1 MARQEVLEMSPK
13 NNKSKIFVGR
23 ESELEELRKL
33 SKKPYGKV
41 RVLFIEG
48 VGGIGKTK
56 VVEKM
61 LEDMRESE
69 ILAPEYP
76 FDLSV
81 TEHRSIDGIQWKI
94 VETIETL
101 TGLKDSQS
109 PFAEFQKEN
118 QDTSEQF
125 NQCLRAF
132 CVKTLLVLAFDTFET
147 LDIVASNW
155 LFAEGNEGLQV
166 PGLICI
172 VAGRPKEDIDSFLE
186 KKPWVKKIA
195 LSGLSLPE
203 IEEFY
208 GKYSKNVRSKDTL
221 LDFLLDPADVVPLD
235 NKRIIERIY
244 RLTDGHP
251 LRVEMALNWANVLGD
266 INSEGITTPQSFE
279 KKMMEYVCE
288 QGDKGDLNVG
298 PMTASYAV
306 FDTLACMGYVTRRFD
321 EGILKYLIDVGHI
334 RSTKNSHKD
343 ILEPLEKYFFV
354 KTRIEDNGEQAY
366 QLHDEMA
373 RLVRDH
379 VWRYRDPSEKDR
391 QVLLNSVIT
400 YYDGWIKNIKDED
413 LKKDLR
419 IERLYYTFKL
429 DQFTKPI
436 KEDGKRLWFEMADL
450 DDDYINS
457 YLPAEIKEYKDQYKP
472 QTRYEVHARIAQIEY
487 EANHISQAK
496 KEWELVYQLGDEQD
510 RSDWVASALFS
521 LANCEKNPSNALDIF
536 MRAKKYCERHA
547 REYLPRVNYNIGFTH
562 RRLQNVEKAIEW
574 YKKARKEFQRNPK
587 DKALGAQIAND
598 LGYAY
603 SHIGEWELCQ
613 RNIDEGQAIREEIKL
628 QLEQEVGVLEAKLKA
643 ISVKGKKVSTEL
655 QDQLARKRKQLS
667 KARFQL
673 GLSHNTLGEIYRYQ
687 EKLGMSLV
695 NYKIAITQF
704 EMSKA
709 ERWQAKALFSR
720 GETYRRRAWEKY
732 RKGDDAGYKENSEK
746 AEQDVQSSL
755 YICKKYR
762 IKEERDTAHR
772 RMGRIL
778 HDRAIRE
785 LEKGKNKD
793 ARQLLED
800 ARNYFEEGLKFA
812 EETGD
817 DLETLSN
824 QTELAFIYD
833 DFVRVVGY
841 KNVPL
846 HYKNSLRDLKRMLDE
861 YRKKPFRIYQ
871 FEVFEN
877 EYILEEAATMYQAQ
891 KYDLALKKYI
901 DGLVGLAIDPG
912 YGRTRYRLL
921 FHHLTGQV
929 EKLPLHEAE
938 KWCRELIK
946 TWETPRVISAH
957 KTRLDREPI
966 FPDMVEWCSKYLS
979 KIDEGRL

>member
-1 MARQEVLEMSPK
+1 MSLQP
-13 NNKSKIFVGR
+13 NSNFVGR
-23 ESELEELRKL
+23 ESELKEFRKL
-33 SKKPYGKV
+33 LKKPYGKV

-56 VVEKM
+56 VVEQM
-61 LEDMRESE
+61 LKEVGVAK
-69 ILAPEYP
+69 ILAPDYP
-76 FDLSV
+76 LDLSV
-81 TEHRSIDGIQWKI
+81 TEYRSIDGIQWKI
-94 VETIETL
+94 IEMVETL
-101 TGLKDSQS
+101 TGLKDAQS

-125 NQCLRAF
+125 NRCLRAF
-132 CVKTLLVLAFDTFET
+132 CAKTPLVLAFDTFET
-147 LDIVASNW
+147 LDTVASNW

-172 VAGRPKEDIDSFLE
+172 VAGRPREDINSFLE
-186 KKPWVKKIA
+186 KKPVKKIA

-208 GKYSKNVRSKDTL
+208 EKYSKNVRSKDIL
-221 LDFLLDPADVVPLD
+221 LDFLLDSADVAPLD
-235 NKRIIERIY
+235 NKRIIERIH

-266 INSEGITTPQSFE
+266 INSEGITTPQTFE
-279 KKMMEYVCE
+279 KKMMDYVSE

-298 PMTASYAV
+298 SMKASYAV

-321 EGILKYLIDVGHI
+321 EGILKYLINAGHI
-334 RSTKNSHKD
+334 RSNKKNSPKD

-354 KTRIEDNGEQAY
+354 KTRIGEHVY

-373 RLVRDH
+373 RLVREH
-379 VWRYRDPSEKDR
+379 IWRYRDPSEKDR

-400 YYDGWIKNIKDED
+400 YYDSCIKNIKDEE
-413 LKKDLR
+413 LKKVLR
-419 IERLYYTFKL
+419 IERLYYTLKL
-429 DQFTKPI
+429 DQFFQPLR
-436 KEDGKRLWFEMADL
+436 EDGKRLWFELADL

-457 YLPAEIKEYKDQYKP
+457 YLPAEIKEYKDQYNKS
-472 QTRYEVHARIAQIEY
+472 QTRYEIHARIAQIEH
-487 EANHISQAK
+487 EANHITQAK
-496 KEWELVYQLGDEQD
+496 KEWELVYQLGQKEK
-510 RSDWVASALFS
+510 RSDWVASSLFS
-521 LANCEKNPSNALDIF
+521 LANCEKNPSDALDSF
-536 MRAKKYCERHA
+536 LKAKRFCEKHA
-547 REYLPRVNYNIGFTH
+547 RDYLPRVYYNIGFTY
-562 RRLQNVEKAIEW
+562 RKLQNVEQAIEW
-574 YKKARKEFQRNPK
+574 YKKAREVFQRNPK

-628 QLEQEVGVLEAKLKA
+628 QLEQEVGDLDARLKVTG
-643 ISVKGKKVSTEL
+643 VKGKKASAEL

-673 GLSHNTLGEIYRYQ
+673 GLSHNTLGEIYRHQ
-687 EKLGMSLV
+687 EKFGMSLV
-695 NYKIAITQF
+695 NYRIALTQF

-720 GETYRRRAWEKY
+720 GEIYRRKAWERY
-732 RKGDDAGYKENSEK
+732 RKVDEAGYRENTEK
-746 AEQDVQSSL
+746 AEQDVRESL

-762 IKEERDTAHR
+762 IKEERDTANR

-778 HDRAIRE
+778 HDRAIRK
-785 LEKGKNKD
+785 LEKGNLKE
-793 ARQLLED
+793 ARQLLEE
-800 ARNYFEEGLKFA
+800 ARSYFEEGLKYA
-812 EETGD
+812 KETND
-817 DLETLSN
+817 DLEILSN

-833 DFVRVVGY
+833 DFVRVVGA

-846 HYKNSLRDLKRMLDE
+846 HYKNSLRDLKRMLAE
-861 YRKKPFRIYQ
+861 HRKKPIRIYQ

-877 EYILEEAATMYQAQ
+877 EYKLEEAAKAFQEE
-891 KYDLALKKYI
+891 KYDLSLKKYI
-901 DGLVGLAIDPG
+901 DGLVGLAVDPG

-921 FHHLTGQV
+921 FHHLTGQI
-929 EKLPLHEAE
+929 EKLPSKQAQ
-938 KWCRELIK
+938 KWCRAFIQA
-946 TWETPRVISAH
+946 WEMPRVIGIH
-957 KTRLDREPI
+957 KNRLDREPI
-966 FPDMVEWCSKYLS
+966 FPDMVEWCWKYIN
-979 KIDEGRL
+979 KIEGGV

>member
-1 MARQEVLEMSPK
+1 MSLKP
-13 NNKSKIFVGR
+13 NSNFVGR
-23 ESELEELRKL
+23 ESELEEFRKL
-33 SKKPYGKV
+33 LKKPYGKV

-56 VVEKM
+56 VVEQM
-61 LEDMRESE
+61 LKEGGAAK
-69 ILAPEYP
+69 ILALDYP
-76 FDLSV
+76 LDLSV
-81 TEHRSIDGIQWKI
+81 TEYRSIDGIQWKI
-94 VETIETL
+94 IEMVETL

-109 PFAEFQKEN
+109 PFTEFQKEN

-125 NQCLRAF
+125 NRCLRAF
-132 CVKTLLVLAFDTFET
+132 CAKTPLVLAFDTFET
-147 LDIVASNW
+147 LDTVASNW

-172 VAGRPKEDIDSFLE
+172 VAGRPREDNDSLLEE
-186 KKPWVKKIA
+186 KKQLVKRIA
-195 LSGLSLPE
+195 LSGLSSSE

-208 GKYSKNVRSKDTL
+208 GKYSKDVGRNDI
-221 LDFLLDPADVVPLD
+221 LDFLLDNADVIPLD
-235 NKRIIERIY
+235 NKRIIG
-244 RLTDGHP
+244 RLFKLTNGHP
-251 LRVEMALNWANVLGD
+251 LRVEMALNWAGMLGD
-266 INSEGITTPQSFE
+266 INTEGITTPQTFE
-279 KKMMEYVCE
+279 KKMMEYVSE

-298 PMTASYAV
+298 SMKASYAV

-321 EGILKYLIDVGHI
+321 EGILKYLINAGHI
-334 RSTKNSHKD
+334 RSGKKSSHKD

-354 KTRIEDNGEQAY
+354 KTRIGERGEQVY

-373 RLVRDH
+373 RLVREY

-400 YYDGWIKNIKDED
+400 YYDSWIKNIKDEE
-413 LKKDLR
+413 LKKVLR

-429 DQFTKPI
+429 DQFSEPLR
-436 KEDGKRLWFEMADL
+436 EDGKRLWFELVDL

-457 YLPAEIKEYKDQYKP
+457 YLPSEIREYKDLYDP

-487 EANHISQAK
+487 AANHITQAK
-496 KEWELVYQLGDEQD
+496 KEWELVYQLGQKEK
-510 RSDWVASALFS
+510 RSDWVASSLFS
-521 LANCEKNPSNALDIF
+521 LANCEKNPSDALNSF
-536 MRAKKYCERHA
+536 LKAKRFCEKYA
-547 REYLPRVNYNIGFTH
+547 RDYLPRVYYNIGFTY

-574 YKKARKEFQRNPK
+574 YKKARGEFQRNPK

-613 RNIDEGQAIREEIKL
+613 RNIDEGQAIREEIKS
-628 QLEQEVGVLEAKLKA
+628 QLEQEVAVLEAKLKA
-643 ISVKGKKVSTEL
+643 TSVKGKKVSTEL

-695 NYKIAITQF
+695 NYRIALTQF

-732 RKGDDAGYKENSEK
+732 RKGDEAGYKENTEK
-746 AEQDVQSSL
+746 AEKDVQESL

-762 IKEERDTAHR
+762 IKEERDTANR

-785 LEKGKNKD
+785 LEKGKRKE
-793 ARQLLED
+793 AQQLLEK
-800 ARNYFEEGLKFA
+800 ARTHFEEGLKYA
-812 EETGD
+812 KETND
-817 DLETLSN
+817 DLEILSN

-833 DFVRVVGY
+833 DFVRVVGSSSLPPRY
-841 KNVPL
+841 KG
-846 HYKNSLRDLKRMLDE
+846 SLRDLKSLLKE
-861 YRKKPFRIYQ
+861 HRKKPFRIYQ

-877 EYILEEAATMYQAQ
+877 EYKLEEAAALYQAQ

-901 DGLVGLAIDPG
+901 DGLVGLAVDPG

-921 FHHLTGQV
+921 FHHLTSQI
-929 EKLPLHEAE
+929 ENLPSKKEVE
-938 KWCRELIK
+938 KWCRAFIHAWYTPVIVGRDKIILSG
-946 TWETPRVISAH
+946 ET
-957 KTRLDREPI
+957 I
-966 FPDMVEWCSKYLS
+966 FPDMLEWCWKNIY
-979 KIDEGRL
+979 KIDEGRS